1 MTRFCLLVVVFSLCG
16 ALAWGA
22 APEKKGTKTGEGIK
36 PGEGSGLGFSSR
48 RGPID
53 ISSDTVEGNQ
63 KQNTVMFLGNVV
75 AKQEDAT
82 LQTDKLVV
90 YYDPD
95 TRRLK
100 EIVAFGNVKVLQA
113 DRRASSLKAIFN
125 QEDNKIV
132 LEGEAVILSLHD
144 GIYYGLNSVGLRIWE
159 LIQQPRSLGSI
170 LPGH

>member
-1 MTRFCLLVVVFSLCG
+1 MESC
-16 ALAWGA
+16 
-22 APEKKGTKTGEGIK
+22 
-36 PGEGSGLGFSSR
+36 
-48 RGPID
+48 
-53 ISSDTVEGNQ
+53 
-63 KQNTVMFLGNVV
+63 
-75 AKQEDAT
+75 DAT

-132 LEGEAVILSLHD
+132 LEGEAVIREGENVIRGEKVTFFVD
-144 GIYYGLNSVGLRIWE
+144 EERSVVEGTKGSRVSTTI
-159 LIQQPRSLGSI
+159 IPTSKKQP
-170 LPGH
+170 